1 MSATSSTNYAEKY
14 VKLREEYE
22 GQVQRLMTK
31 LVTEQQ
37 VRANLEEKL
46 EEAYNKIWVLEGGE
60 DRWPANNSSGSY
72 NAAERR
78 RSSLGAT
85 RHDVTTPSSSG
96 AGILSTLF
104 GAVGGAVGSAIA
116 RSPVGQGGF
125 RGRSNTRAS
134 FSDREQ
140 NLSRSL
146 DLAQSRVSSL
156 LQELEILKEAQGIVL
171 ETKEC
176 VMRSLARQNSQ
187 LLMER
192 DALQHRNEELLG
204 SVNQLTTLLRSMQ
217 TRGNAASNLPS

>member
-1 MSATSSTNYAEKY
+1 M
-14 VKLREEYE
+14 
-22 GQVQRLMTK
+22 
-31 LVTEQQ
+31 
-37 VRANLEEKL
+37 RANLEEKL

-60 DRWPANNSSGSY
+60 ERWPPNASSGSY

-85 RHDVTTPSSSG
+85 RHDVTTASSSG

-104 GAVGGAVGSAIA
+104 GAVGGAVGSAMA

-134 FSDREQ
+134 FSDRYNTLYKKHLHFCLYSMGDGSRYVLTSLFYVNVVVVVDRREQ

-187 LLMER
+187 LLMEV
-192 DALQHRNEELLG
+192 
-204 SVNQLTTLLRSMQ
+204 SIVCV
-217 TRGNAASNLPS
+217 